1 MAKKTRV
8 VCAMSGGVDSSVAA
22 ALLIQQGYDV
32 IGVTM
37 QIWPASNDDNER
49 ACCSLSAVGDAR
61 RVANSLGIPH
71 YVVNFQE
78 QFRELVIEDF
88 IREYRA
94 GRTPN
99 PCIRCNRWL
108 KFDLLLER
116 AQELGAE
123 YVATGHYAQIVCDEK
138 RGRWCVRRG
147 LDVRKDQSYALYAL
161 TQEQQAHTLLPLGGL
176 EKVRTREI
184 AEELGL
190 RVAQKPDSQEI
201 CFVED
206 NNYGRFLRVAAP
218 EVVQPGE
225 VVDIDGVVRGQH
237 DGIAFY
243 TIGQRRGLGFSSN
256 DPFYVVAIDALNN
269 RIIVGPQEALLQ
281 AQVTAQDVIYGL
293 FTEEQL
299 KTPQEVTAM
308 LRYKMVAKQAMARVG
323 EDGKLQV
330 TFNEAQRAVT
340 PGQAVVCYVGDDVAC
355 GGTII

>member
-22 ALLIQQGYDV
+22 ALLIQQGFDV

-61 RVANSLGIPH
+61 RVANALGIPH
-71 YVVNFQE
+71 YVMNFQE

-108 KFDLLLER
+108 KFDLLLAR

-123 YVATGHYAQIVCDEK
+123 FIATGHYAQIVHDEE
-138 RGRWCVRRG
+138 RGRWGVRRG

-161 TQEQQAHTLLPLGGL
+161 TQEQQARTLLPLGGL
-176 EKVRTREI
+176 EKVRTREL

-206 NNYGRFLRVAAP
+206 NDYGRFLRAEAP

-225 VVDIDGVVRGQH
+225 VVDVDGVVRGQH

-243 TIGQRRGLGFSSN
+243 TIGQRRGLGFSAN
-256 DPFYVVAIDALNN
+256 DPFYVVAIDAVNN

-281 AQVTAQDVIYGL
+281 ARVTAQDVIYGL
-293 FTEEQL
+293 LTAEELQ
-299 KTPQEVTAM
+299 TPQAVTAM
-308 LRYKMVAKQAMARVG
+308 LRYKMAAKPATAQVG

-330 TFNEAQRAVT
+330 VFHEPQRAVT